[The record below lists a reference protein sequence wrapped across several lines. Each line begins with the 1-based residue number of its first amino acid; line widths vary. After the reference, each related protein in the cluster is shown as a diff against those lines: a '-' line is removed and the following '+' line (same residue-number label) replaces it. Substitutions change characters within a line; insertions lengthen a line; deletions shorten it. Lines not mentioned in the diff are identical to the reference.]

1 MKSLNELRAIKNK
14 MMCQVNLRLGGEA
27 AIHAEAEGAQVH
39 KNYILVCGGTGCTS
53 NHSLDVVK
61 AFETHLK
68 EHGLQDDVKII
79 QTGCLG
85 LCAKGPVVVVHPGS
99 VYYEEVDPEKVE
111 AIVNEHIVG
120 GVPTD
125 KYMLKEE
132 TTDGSPAKT
141 MTESDFYTKQERIAL
156 RNCGVIDPE
165 NIDEYIATGGYEA
178 LGRCLTEMTP
188 DEVIQTV
195 LDSGIRGRGGA
206 GFPTGK
212 KWKFASGNRGEVQKY
227 VCCNADEGDPGA
239 FMDRSILEGDP
250 HSVFEAMAIAGYAI
264 GADQGYIYVRAEYPI
279 AVNRLE
285 IALKQAREYGLIGKD
300 IFGTGFNFDIDLRLG
315 AGAFVCGE
323 ETALLTSIEGN
334 RGEPHPRPPFPAVK
348 GLFGCPTILNNVE
361 TYANIPVI
369 FNKGPEWFS
378 SLGTELSPGTKVF
391 ALGGKINNTGL
402 VEVPMG
408 TTLRDVVENIG
419 GGVPNGKKFKAAQTG
434 GPSGGCIPSTY
445 YDIPI
450 DFENLKSIG
459 CMMGSGGLI
468 VMDEDSCMVDIAK
481 FFLEFTVSESCG
493 KCTPC
498 RVGTKRMLEI
508 LTRISE
514 GKGEMEDLEKLEEL
528 ANFIQTNSLCGLGQT
543 APNPVLSTMRFFRDE
558 YVAHIKDK
566 TCHAGVCKKLLKYS
580 IIEEKC
586 KGCTLCARNCPV
598 DAISGAVKTPHVID
612 TAKCIKCGACMDNC
626 RFGAIIRK

>member
-14 MMCQVNLRLGGEA
+14 MMCQVNLRLGSEA
-27 AIHAEAEGAQVH
+27 AIHAEAEGAQVV
-39 KNYILVCGGTGCTS
+39 KINILVWGGTGCTS

-566 TCHAGVCKKLLKYS
+566 TCPAGVCKKLLKYS

-598 DAISGAVKTPHVID
+598 DAISGAVKMPHVID